1 MKTKFSRNALALFGL
16 IMLMSSAADVHAQWP
31 TLDIAAI
38 KEAVSS
44 NLQLVKQ
51 SKIVTE
57 ASKLGGKLNSTI
69 GDAKSSMSK
78 FASDNLAKA
87 QEKAEKLKKEKEKL
101 EEKKKK
107 FEENKEKLEKQKK
120 KYEDAKKK
128 IDDAKKKVDDAKQ
141 KINDAKEKV
150 NDAKSK
156 IDEAKNKVNE
166 IKSEVNE
173 YKDLANQA
181 GSVLE
186 DYKQQAKDKIGVGS
200 STTTEEVID
209 LGNGGSADF
218 GGIVSDDKVYDN
230 GGFGGG
236 DASADEDYAGDY
248 GDGSGVPPE
257 KQAPAEGNSEDIMS
271 SIGLDAFSG
280 LHESQLSDQEILDIM
295 QKPLTDDMI
304 ANMRQKGV
312 DEQTINSITLQK
324 GLTAITGG
332 AANAGGS
339 SAAAPLSE
347 DISAS
352 VSREAVQGLQNSQLS
367 GQEIDNI
374 LQQPLTD
381 EMMETM
387 RQKGVDKATIEN
399 IALEKSK
406 QAVQGGTSAAT
417 GVSTRASAVASPLSE
432 TGKAP
437 VRKAFGR
444 AAARTVPNSA
454 AQPAATVKSTVETAQ
469 KLDVSARSVKQIS
482 GTELQ
487 KIESAPV
494 RPLETVPA
502 AVKNVEDK
510 VLPIAPDSVK
520 SAPVRTFRQR
530 APLQKLQ
537 QGVWL
542 DEQSETVK
550 VAYSET
556 LAFGAALDAD
566 MPDTGIVNN
575 GEYDETIFVE
585 ALADYCPELKV
596 DKLSNVEVTEEC
608 MKKLIKYQSDMDA
621 QIAASGKALYTQI
634 MAATVTSLVAES
646 MQSKNTAA
654 NYETK
659 VLNKM
664 EEEIGSASVTREDI
678 SAMSLTN
685 KELQYLLNRI
695 LSVYSSQLLMDALTH
710 IGSFDKTAIGIEEGD
725 GEEQ

>member
-1 MKTKFSRNALALFGL
+1 MKTKFSRNALALFGV

-38 KEAVSS
+38 KETISS

-78 FASDNLAKA
+78 FASENLAKV

-107 FEENKEKLEKQKK
+107 FEEKKEKLEKQKK

-128 IDDAKKKVDDAKQ
+128 INDAKKKVEDAKQ
-141 KINDAKEKV
+141 KVNDAKEKV
-150 NDAKSK
+150 NEVKGK

-173 YKDLANQA
+173 YKDMASQA
-181 GSVLE
+181 GSIID

-200 STTTEEVID
+200 STTTEEIINVD
-209 LGNGGSADF
+209 NAGNPDF

-230 GGFGGG
+230 GSFGSG
-236 DASADEDYAGDY
+236 DIPADEDYAGDY

-257 KQAPAEGNSEDIMS
+257 SEAPAEGSSEDIMS

-312 DEQTINSITLQK
+312 DEKTINSITLQK
-324 GLTAITGG
+324 GLTSITGSGQG
-332 AANAGGS
+332 AAGS
-339 SAAAPLSE
+339 STAEPLSE

-367 GQEIDNI
+367 SQEIDNI

-387 RQKGVDKATIEN
+387 RQKGVDEATIKN
-399 IALEKSK
+399 ITLEKSK
-406 QAVQGGTSAAT
+406 QAVQSGTASQTGIPAETAAV
-417 GVSTRASAVASPLSE
+417 GSQLS
-432 TGKAP
+432 GKVKAP

-444 AAARTVPNSA
+444 AAVKNVSGSTAQPSA
-454 AQPAATVKSTVETAQ
+454 AVKSTVGPAQ
-469 KLDVSARSVKQIS
+469 KLNVSAPAVKQIS
-482 GTELQ
+482 GAKLQ
-487 KIESAPV
+487 KIETAPA
-494 RPLETVPA
+494 RSLKTLPA
-502 AVKNVEDK
+502 AIKNVEDK
-510 VLPIAPDSVK
+510 ALSVAPDSAK

-542 DEQSETVK
+542 GERSETLK

-556 LAFGAALDAD
+556 LAFGASLDSD

-659 VLNKM
+659 VLDKM

-710 IGSFDKTAIGIEEGD
+710 IGSFDKTAIGIEEDDGD
-725 GEEQ
+725 EQ